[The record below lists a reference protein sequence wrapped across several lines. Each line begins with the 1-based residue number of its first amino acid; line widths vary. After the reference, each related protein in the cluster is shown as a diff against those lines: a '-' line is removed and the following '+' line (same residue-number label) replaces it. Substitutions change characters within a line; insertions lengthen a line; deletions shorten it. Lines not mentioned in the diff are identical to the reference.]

1 MLTILTRALLL
12 VAIIFLG
19 YGLRRINFFDEHAF
33 PVLSKLIL
41 NVTLPCAVITSFSS
55 MELHPSLLT
64 LFLIGFAVCGLLVLT
79 GYLSMYRRSTDEKVM
94 CMINYAGFNIGCF
107 VMPFISSF
115 LGPASIVSV
124 CMFDVGNAMWCV
136 GITNAVC
143 ASLQNGSRIDPK
155 FLIKRIAKT
164 FSTMVYIVMMILGLL
179 HIRLPQIVLD
189 FAATIAP
196 ANTFL
201 AMFMLGLGMN
211 LNFRR
216 EHFRWI
222 GRAFVT
228 RFSITALLSLL
239 LYNILPFEADLRL
252 GLALV
257 LLGPVSSAAP
267 AFTHERG
274 CDVGLAA
281 AWNTLTILTS
291 MVLLT
296 TVMLFTAA

>member
-1 MLTILTRALLL
+1 MLSILTRALLL
-12 VAIIFLG
+12 VTIIFLG
-19 YGLRRINFFDEHAF
+19 YGLRRIHFFDEHAF

-41 NVTLPCAVITSFSS
+41 NVTLPCAVITNFSS
-55 MELHPSLLT
+55 MELEVSMLS
-64 LFLIGFAVCGLLVLT
+64 LFLIGFAACGLLVLS
-79 GYLSMYRRSTDEKVM
+79 GYLSALRRSTNDKVM

-115 LGPASIVSV
+115 LGPAAIVSV
-124 CMFDVGNAMWCV
+124 CMFDVGNAIWCV

-143 ASLQNGSRIDPK
+143 ASMQNGGRIDPRY
-155 FLIKRIAKT
+155 LLKRVTKS
-164 FSTMVYIVMMILGLL
+164 FSTMVYVVMMILGLL
-179 HIRLPQIVLD
+179 HIRLPGVVLEFASIV
-189 FAATIAP
+189 AP
-196 ANTFL
+196 ANTAL

-222 GRAFVT
+222 GRAFIT
-228 RFSITALLSLL
+228 RFGITALLAVL
-239 LYNILPFEADLRL
+239 LYLVLPFEQELRL

-274 CDVGLAA
+274 CDYGLAA
-281 AWNTLTILTS
+281 SWNTLSILTS
-291 MVLLT
+291 ITLMT
-296 TVMLFTAA
+296 GVMLFTAA